1 MKKKVSLFGILILL
15 IIIGIYGGVEAYKVL
30 AQEIGMM
37 LSTIKKVLINVP
49 TDLFDVIKSA
59 ITDNW
64 SLTNIVW
71 LDYIILQ
78 LVAVITSLF
87 TFQISK
93 IERKQSKAFSGIF
106 SFMVYVLVLFLFSSI
121 LFWIILGV
129 LLIVG
134 ICLHIKTTK
143 NIRK

>member
-71 LDYIILQ
+71 LDFIL
-78 LVAVITSLF
+78 LLFVAGFSSLI
-87 TFQISK
+87 TFQVFKKDSKKSK
-93 IERKQSKAFSGIF
+93 IFSGIF
-106 SFMVYVLVLFLFSSI
+106 SFVVYVLVLFLFSSI

>member
-30 AQEIGMM
+30 VQEIGMM
-37 LSTIKKVLINVP
+37 LSTIIKVLINVP
-49 TDLFDVIKSA
+49 TDLFDVIKSV

-71 LDYIILQ
+71 LDFIL
-78 LVAVITSLF
+78 LLFVAGFSSLI
-87 TFQISK
+87 TFQVFKKDSKKSK
-93 IERKQSKAFSGIF
+93 IFSGIF
-106 SFMVYVLVLFLFSSI
+106 SFVVYVLVLFLFSSI
-121 LFWIILGV
+121 LFWIVLGV

-134 ICLHIKTTK
+134 ILFTYK
-143 NIRK
+143 N